1 MFFDSLRLLVVEQQG
16 QPARQDSH
24 VFVLALR
31 CVECNRRWDD
41 VNERWRVYF
50 TDDEPPEP
58 VTYCPGCA
66 KREFND

>member
-1 MFFDSLRLLVVEQQG
+1 VEEQTRPTQH
-16 QPARQDSH
+16 DTH

-41 VNERWRVYF
+41 VNERWRIYF
-50 TDDEPPEP
+50 TDEDPPDP

-66 KREFND
+66 AREFND